1 MDQINQKNDIN
12 TLIEDISYIKTMIT
26 KNNPFLHEAGISK
39 GMQVVTLATGI
50 ITIFFSGVFQWLI
63 MKYET
68 FSLIPSEI
76 RLPLFIVLGIF
87 LVLIVF
93 YKQHTIFSTVKISN
107 PTVTFTSMIASI
119 YNRHVIHA
127 YLPPAII
134 TLSLSIYFLQSGY
147 AHLLIPTIA
156 IGLGL
161 ITNGAAIGFRI
172 SEMFVM
178 GYWLLLSGII
188 SLVFNHISACI
199 SISYTI
205 GLSFILFS
213 IAAHI
218 SSRKKAARCV

>member
-1 MDQINQKNDIN
+1 MDQMNQKNDIN
-12 TLIEDISYIKTMIT
+12 TLIEDVSYIKAMIT
-26 KNNPFLHEAGISK
+26 KNNPFLYEAGISK
-39 GMQVVTLATGI
+39 GMQIVTLATGI
-50 ITIFFSGVFQWLI
+50 LTILFSGVFQWLI
-63 MKYET
+63 IKYGT

-76 RLPLFIVLGIF
+76 RLPLFVVLGIF
-87 LVLIVF
+87 LVVIGF
-93 YKQHTIFSTVKISN
+93 YKQHTIFSTVKTSN
-107 PTVTFTSMIASI
+107 PTCTFTSMIANI

-134 TLSLSIYFLQSGY
+134 TLSLSIYFLQSGHV
-147 AHLLIPTIA
+147 HLLIPTIA

-178 GYWLLLSGII
+178 GYWLLLSGVI
-188 SLVFNHISACI
+188 SLVFNHISSCI
-199 SISYTI
+199 SLSYTI
-205 GLSFILFS
+205 GLGFIFFS